1 MPRTKRPPEW
11 ERLKLRV
18 QPTPRNNWGDNL
30 AHLLYKDIWDKLR
43 REVYK
48 KADYRCEIC
57 GTTQVVFHCHENWGF
72 NEAKRLHFLVSLQ
85 CLCPECH
92 NTIHYYR
99 TMAEA
104 RKGNYPLK
112 YLDELEEHFCW
123 VNGVD
128 KAEWLKHLN
137 SKSYLMQIRNDRKYK
152 IDYKQYSIE
161 NITRIYSNG

>member
-1 MPRTKRPPEW
+1 MPRTKRPTEW

-43 REVYK
+43 KEVYK

-72 NEAKRLHFLVSLQ
+72 NEAKRLQFLVSLQ

-92 NTIHYYR
+92 NTIHFYR

-104 RKGNYPLK
+104 RKGDFLPNPAKVPIMSLLVLFDTATVSYT
-112 YLDELEEHFCW
+112 
-123 VNGVD
+123 
-128 KAEWLKHLN
+128 HLTLPTN
-137 SKSYLMQIRNDRKYK
+137 R
-152 IDYKQYSIE
+152 E
-161 NITRIYSNG
+161 V